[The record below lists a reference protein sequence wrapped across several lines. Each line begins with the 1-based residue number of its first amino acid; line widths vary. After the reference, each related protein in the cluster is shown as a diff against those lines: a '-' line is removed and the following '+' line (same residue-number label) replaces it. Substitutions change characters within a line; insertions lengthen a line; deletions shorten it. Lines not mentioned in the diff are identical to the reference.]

1 MPVILEI
8 STDVTELIET
18 EEKLRESN
26 ERLWIAFGQTP
37 NIFWEVDLETRDFTL
52 YTMEDDINTG
62 IMKHNVFTANFPEGL
77 IENGM
82 NCIRTQQITSV
93 NLQEGSCGGKKRILE
108 ISL

>member
-1 MPVILEI
+1 MILEI

-82 NCIRTQQITSV
+82 VHPDSADNFRKFARGILR
-93 NLQEGSCGGKKRILE
+93 GKKRILE